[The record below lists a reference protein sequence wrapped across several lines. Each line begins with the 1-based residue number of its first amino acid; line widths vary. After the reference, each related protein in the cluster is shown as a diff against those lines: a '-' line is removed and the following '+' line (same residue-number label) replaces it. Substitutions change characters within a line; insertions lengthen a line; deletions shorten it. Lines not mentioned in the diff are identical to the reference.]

1 VLVVVPV
8 ASTRLPATVEAPWD
22 QLVYF
27 VVEEVEAEVRARP
40 MSRLQAA
47 PAAGEL
53 YLQEEGADQEASNS
67 VAVQLVYLNLVE
79 PDPRSLVV
87 ELAIQQVLVVVLVAL
102 V

>member
-1 VLVVVPV
+1 
-8 ASTRLPATVEAPWD
+8 
-22 QLVYF
+22 
-27 VVEEVEAEVRARP
+27 
-40 MSRLQAA
+40 
-47 PAAGEL
+47 
-53 YLQEEGADQEASNS
+53 LQEEGADQEASNS